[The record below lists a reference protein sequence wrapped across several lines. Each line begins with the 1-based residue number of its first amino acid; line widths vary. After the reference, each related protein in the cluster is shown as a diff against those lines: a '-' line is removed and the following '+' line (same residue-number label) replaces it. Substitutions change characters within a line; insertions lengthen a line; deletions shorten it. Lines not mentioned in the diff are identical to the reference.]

1 MKNWKVID
9 NDEDIRKHV
18 EEVSDSNFQ
27 KITLFESNK
36 IKSLIKKPI
45 SLKSEDASVVSED
58 ASVVLPG
65 TFYDDIS
72 IERLEKRYNDI
83 LVLDN
88 SHQLNYDYKKAK
100 KQEFISIVIV
110 KDADDYFWINLLG
123 YIFLAPVYYEL
134 EESIIVKCDQLKGV
148 IDFFEE
154 NYEII
159 FAPELKHGERNLS
172 GSLK

>member
-1 MKNWKVID
+1 MKNWQVID
-9 NDEDIRKHV
+9 NDVDIKIHV
-18 EEVSDSNFQ
+18 EEVDDSNFQ
-27 KITLFESNK
+27 KITTFESNK

-45 SLKSEDASVVSED
+45 SLKSEDAS
-58 ASVVLPG
+58 AVLPG

-72 IERLEKRYNDI
+72 IERLEKRYSDI

-123 YIFLAPVYYEL
+123 YIFLAPDYYEL

-148 IDFFEE
+148 IEFFTE
-154 NYEII
+154 NYENI
-159 FAPELKHGERNLS
+159 FSPELKLGERNFS
-172 GSLK
+172 SIR